1 MQKMNLLVQFT
12 FVFYHSFC
20 TFIFEYILIHILHL
34 QDEDLD
40 ESIED
45 EARPKGLYD
54 AFRRK

>member
-1 MQKMNLLVQFT
+1 MNLLVQFT